1 MKETVKRLLSCSP
14 GLYRYAATGY
24 KISRLFKGVR
34 GSRRN
39 YIKCMYSAIRR
50 LDRSLGDPIFLN
62 IEPTN
67 ICDQKCTICET
78 GLNILERP
86 KKAMTFDEFKHVL
99 DQFNSNLREIF
110 FYFMGE
116 PFLNKDAYRM
126 IRYAADRGI
135 YVSSCTNGNR
145 VKPKELVESGI
156 SEVSF
161 QIGGMTQELHEKYRV
176 GGRLEKALKNL
187 EETIEWKRRLNMQNP
202 KIVTGFIL
210 MKHNEHQVEDF
221 ISYTKKVG
229 VDDCQ
234 IIGTCARTI
243 EQAKEYLPTDRQY
256 WYYDEEELAKGNLI
270 PKIRPNNY
278 CEWIY
283 FTVTIQVNGDVVP
296 CCRDP
301 KGKMVL
307 GNVFKEN
314 IYDIWNNEKYRK
326 LRRDVNTMQ
335 KELKLCKLCSGYGA
349 PGLR

>member
-1 MKETVKRLLSCSP
+1 MKKTAKRLLSRSP
-14 GLYRYAATGY
+14 KLYRYAAAGY
-24 KISRLFKGVR
+24 KITQSIKGARDSRW
-34 GSRRN
+34 N
-39 YIKCMYSAIRR
+39 YIKCMYSAVRK
-50 LDRSLGDPIFLN
+50 LDRSLGTPILLN

-86 KKAMTFDEFKHVL
+86 KKVMTFDEFKYLL

-135 YVSSCTNGNR
+135 YVSSCTNGNK

-156 SEVSF
+156 GEVSF
-161 QIGGMTQELHEKYRV
+161 QIGGMTQEVHEKYRA
-176 GGRLEKALKNL
+176 GGSLEKALRNL
-187 EETIEWKRRLNMQNP
+187 EETIEWKRKLNLQNP

-210 MKHNEHQVEDF
+210 MRHNEHQVEDF
-221 ISYTKKVG
+221 ISYAQKVG
-229 VDDCQ
+229 VDEYQ
-234 IIGTCARTI
+234 IIGTCARTV

-278 CEWIY
+278 CEWLY
-283 FTVTIQVNGDVVP
+283 FTITIQVNGDVVP

-307 GNVFKEN
+307 GNVFQEN
-314 IYDIWNNEKYRK
+314 IYNIWNNEKYRK
-326 LRRDVNTMQ
+326 MRKDVTTRQ
-335 KELKLCKLCSGYGA
+335 KDIKLCELCSGYSA
-349 PGLR
+349 PLLR